1 MAHFLIFTFERF
13 LAQNVHKLF
22 KSLLA
27 IIFNN
32 LLKYANYALLYIC
45 VRKLKKFFTQHFFT
59 TFSIVLTPLDLF
71 YKLNS
76 VLTFCYLEYML
87 PLLLFTATYSVSPIL
102 HFVAFLHVV
111 TFIFH

>member
-45 VRKLKKFFTQHFFT
+45 VRKLKKTFTQHFFT
-59 TFSIVLTPLDLF
+59 TFSIVLTPLDPF
-71 YKLNS
+71 
-76 VLTFCYLEYML
+76 
-87 PLLLFTATYSVSPIL
+87 
-102 HFVAFLHVV
+102 
-111 TFIFH
+111 

>member
-13 LAQNVHKLF
+13 LAQHVHKLF

-45 VRKLKKFFTQHFFT
+45 VRKLKNFHT
-59 TFSIVLTPLDLF
+59 TFF
-71 YKLNS
+71 HY
-76 VLTFCYLEYML
+76 
-87 PLLLFTATYSVSPIL
+87 
-102 HFVAFLHVV
+102 
-111 TFIFH
+111 IFHSSDTIGPFL

>member
-32 LLKYANYALLYIC
+32 LLKYANYAFIVYMCTQI
-45 VRKLKKFFTQHFFT
+45 KKFHT
-59 TFSIVLTPLDLF
+59 TFF
-71 YKLNS
+71 HY
-76 VLTFCYLEYML
+76 
-87 PLLLFTATYSVSPIL
+87 
-102 HFVAFLHVV
+102 
-111 TFIFH
+111 IFHSSDTIGPFL

>member
-45 VRKLKKFFTQHFFT
+45 VRKLKNFTQHFFT